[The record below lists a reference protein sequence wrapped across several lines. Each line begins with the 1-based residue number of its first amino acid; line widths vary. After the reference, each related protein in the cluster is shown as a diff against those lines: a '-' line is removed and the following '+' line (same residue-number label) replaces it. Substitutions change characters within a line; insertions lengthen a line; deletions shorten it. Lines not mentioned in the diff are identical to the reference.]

1 MKIHWLWY
9 VLGTVIFWGAYIPTI
24 HSGQHGFIT
33 ADSTAK
39 GPMRAFMFVGVAYFL
54 MAILV
59 PGVLIFVTK
68 QEPAVFPVKGIGW
81 STLAG
86 ALGALGALGVIL
98 ALTSGG
104 KPYTVPPLVFAG
116 APVMSV
122 IVGMMLHPP
131 KSMPTWQFYAGILL
145 AAAGVS
151 LILRFKPA

>member
-9 VLGTVIFWGAYIPTI
+9 VVGTIIFWGAYIPTI
-24 HSGQHGFIT
+24 HMGQAGFIT
-33 ADSTAK
+33 TESSAK

-59 PGVLIFVTK
+59 PGLLIFVTK
-68 QEPAVFPVKGIGW
+68 QEPAVFPMKGVAW
-81 STLAG
+81 STFAG

-122 IVGMMLHPP
+122 IVGMMLSRP
-131 KSMPTWQFYAGILL
+131 KEMPSWQFYAGIVL